1 MLLKSMN
8 VCWKLRSICVF
19 GFETGMSDPNAMKE
33 PPFGAEYAK
42 SGRSSCK
49 TCKQTIP
56 QGELRMSTRFPSP
69 YFDGIQDSWHHYN
82 CFWKRPHANI
92 NEASINRFDVLKW
105 VDQERIRAHIR
116 MVNEH
121 PDDYETAKA
130 EIVKSEYAKSGAGKC
145 HECKE
150 KIAKGELRLQY
161 KVSFYHPKCLFD
173 LNIWKQSASDMEDF
187 DILTGAD
194 KEWLESM
201 FSVSSSQGTN
211 GIKRKSDANDNENC
225 PAAKHERL
233 EDTKERRRALK
244 KQSEVLWDVM
254 DDLRDKLT
262 KDEIENLVVTNGSRI
277 YKKQGIDS
285 ALELLADL
293 IVFGALKPC
302 GTCHNNLRYNDS
314 ERMYKCCGN
323 FSQYTS
329 CPFSTRTPEREKF
342 RVSKRLMKDYE
353 FLVKYHNKTI
363 LEKRVFS
370 VLVEENQGGAV
381 KINENVQ
388 KRYRKGSEV
397 EEERRCIN
405 KNGCFVDPKCTVA
418 EETHVYIEN
427 NKPWQALLAYANI
440 ENGRNGY
447 YKLQLLKHDNK
458 EWLVVLIYYVF
469 RSWGRTG
476 TISGGSKTECFDEDL
491 DDAKENFEELFRQKS
506 SGNEWS
512 NVENFRKRSSGM
524 NLIEMDFDK
533 SQSDLKQKLDPK
545 ESTSELPLSVREC
558 IGLFFDIEKL
568 RMQMREFDLDTD
580 KMPLGRLSRRV
591 IIEAHGILSSL
602 EKILQEDVIDEMQI
616 LDKSNHFYSLIPH
629 SIGLAQLP
637 LIDSLEAVK
646 SKTEMLDSL
655 LEIEIAYKEVEKV
668 ESEVQNGPQIDPF
681 DRYYEQLKCKIEL
694 LSEDSTEAQLVKK
707 YAHNTHGDTHNIR
720 VQVKEVFK
728 IERHGEEEKF
738 TTEIPNRKLLW
749 HGSRLSNFAGIL
761 SQGLRIAPPEA
772 PLNGYMFGKGVYF
785 ADIVSKSANYCMAKQ
800 NTDSFL
806 LLCEVALGKIQE
818 QYDANPD
825 IKKPKKGYHSVKGLG
840 ATVPND
846 EEFEVLSNGLIVPCG
861 RPIKANQNKQLS
873 LLYNEY
879 IVYNV
884 DQIKIKYLVRT
895 NIDHQ

>member
-1 MLLKSMN
+1 
-8 VCWKLRSICVF
+8 
-19 GFETGMSDPNAMKE
+19 MSDPNATKE

-42 SGRSSCK
+42 SGRSNCK
-49 TCKQTIP
+49 TCKQTIA

-69 YFDGIQDSWHHYN
+69 YFDGIQDNWHHYN
-82 CFWKRPHANI
+82 CFWKRPHKEI
-92 NEASINRFDVLKW
+92 NEAAINRFDVLKW

-116 MVNEH
+116 LVTEH
-121 PDDYETAKA
+121 PDDYQEVKA
-130 EIVKSEYAKSGAGKC
+130 EMVKAEYAKSSVGKC

-150 KIAKGELRLQY
+150 KMAKGELRLQY
-161 KVSFYHPKCLFD
+161 KTSFYHPKCLFD

-187 DILTGAD
+187 DNLTDGD
-194 KEWLESM
+194 KEWLDSI
-201 FSVSSSQGTN
+201 FSSSSSQGTS
-211 GIKRKSDANDNENC
+211 GIKRKSDVDDNENC
-225 PAAKHERL
+225 PAAKQERL
-233 EDTKERRRALK
+233 EDTKERRLAMK
-244 KQSEVLWDVM
+244 KQSEALWDVM

-262 KDEIENLVVTNGSRI
+262 KDEIENLVVANGSRI

-293 IVFGALKPC
+293 IVFGALKSC
-302 GTCHNNLRYNDS
+302 GTCQSHLRYNDS
-314 ERMYKCCGN
+314 ERTYKCCGH

-329 CPFSTRTPEREKF
+329 CPFSTRTPRREKF

-381 KINENVQ
+381 KMNENVQ
-388 KRYRKGSEV
+388 KRYGKESEV

-405 KNGCFVDPKCTVA
+405 KNGCSVDPKCEVA
-418 EETHVYIEN
+418 EETHVYIED

-447 YKLQLLKHDNK
+447 YKLQLVKHDNK
-458 EWLVVLIYYVF
+458 ECYYVF

-476 TISGGSKTECFDEDL
+476 TNYGGRKTECFDEEL
-491 DDAKENFEELFRQKS
+491 DEAKENFEELFRQKS

-558 IGLFFDIEKL
+558 IGLFFDIESLSKT
-568 RMQMREFDLDTD
+568 MREFSLDTD

-591 IIEAHGILSSL
+591 IIEAHGILSNL
-602 EKILQEDVIDEMQI
+602 ERILQADVIDEMQV

-637 LIDSLEAVK
+637 LIDNLETVK
-646 SKTEMLDSL
+646 KKTEMLDSL
-655 LEIEIAYKEVEKV
+655 LEIEIAYKEVKKV
-668 ESEVQNGPQIDPF
+668 ESEAQNGPQIDPF
-681 DRYYEQLKCKIEL
+681 DRYYEQLKCKMEL
-694 LSEDSTEAQLVKK
+694 LPEDSTEVQLVKK
-707 YAHNTHGDTHNIR
+707 YAHNTHGDTHHIR

-728 IERHGEEEKF
+728 IERHGEAEKF

-772 PLNGYMFGKGVYF
+772 PVNGYMFGKGVYF
-785 ADIVSKSANYCMAKQ
+785 ADMVSKSANYCMSNQ
-800 NTDSFL
+800 STDCFL

-818 QYDANPD
+818 QRDANPD
-825 IKKPKKGYHSVKGLG
+825 IEKPKKSVKGLG
-840 ATVPND
+840 ATIPN
-846 EEFEVLSNGLIVPCG
+846 EKEFEKLSDGLIVPCG
-861 RPIKANQNKQLS
+861 SVTKVNKKQQLS

-884 DQIKIKYLVRT
+884 DQIKMKYLVRT
-895 NIDHQ
+895 TIDHQ